1 MRGNGFGSG
10 ALLSNKNNKKPI
22 SVDAPIVA
30 LQLMGSIN
38 MADQTPRYRS
48 YDTDVDIPDKTPI
61 DRRVAPYRFGQSPR
75 ADFHPEEPVP
85 LFLSDY
91 DGEPDPSE
99 YLAPLRARRR
109 SLSTRILAGVLA
121 AAAVAALFAMFSADV
136 THDIIVNAKASIAA
150 ALPAPYAAAKPDSA
164 QLTAGDAQ
172 LRNPKDAARLSAPA
186 SQTPGVRNV
195 TTVAVAPTREEI
207 TTAYQSALQGRA
219 PAAAA
224 PAAAAPAAP
233 APVAAAPP
241 AAAPVAAPPPAPVP
255 ELMIPGDAIHHLD
268 PNEIA
273 ASLRRGDDLIASG
286 DLAAARLVLRRAANA
301 GDAQAAMTLAGTYDP
316 VILEKLGVHGF
327 VPDVA
332 MARVWYE
339 KAKKFGSTEAP
350 QRLELLASKQHR
362 PPPHMTRLR
371 ATVTAEEFLPQAD
384 KFN

>member
-164 QLTAGDAQ
+164 QLTA
-172 LRNPKDAARLSAPA
+172 LRWRRRVRRSQRLTRARCRAALRPLRHRLPHCRSLLRRSLPH
-186 SQTPGVRNV
+186 R
-195 TTVAVAPTREEI
+195 
-207 TTAYQSALQGRA
+207 
-219 PAAAA
+219 
-224 PAAAAPAAP
+224 
-233 APVAAAPP
+233 
-241 AAAPVAAPPPAPVP
+241 
-255 ELMIPGDAIHHLD
+255 
-268 PNEIA
+268 
-273 ASLRRGDDLIASG
+273 SLRR
-286 DLAAARLVLRRAANA
+286 R
-301 GDAQAAMTLAGTYDP
+301 QQ
-316 VILEKLGVHGF
+316 E
-327 VPDVA
+327 
-332 MARVWYE
+332 
-339 KAKKFGSTEAP
+339 GSMPTN
-350 QRLELLASKQHR
+350 S
-362 PPPHMTRLR
+362 PP
-371 ATVTAEEFLPQAD
+371 
-384 KFN
+384 